1 MVKSAK
7 FSRTKCLLLW
17 LGLMIPLLGHGDFST
32 GIHLSLGQLHYSF
45 KDFAD
50 PNGPGLEGKPN
61 DLFLGFSLYF
71 KNRFEVNVVYNRAS
85 GEISRDYR
93 LVNYD
98 KDGFG
103 LDVGKVLSL
112 DLFKKGSLTLSADFV
127 AGLYAMVYPILN
139 IRQTDRRTGQTEELD
154 DPSHHQLGFYWT
166 VRLRNLIGGKL
177 SIDLGFKSLIP
188 FKSNEFVSSLAEEIL
203 IYKNFLYI
211 GISF

>member
-1 MVKSAK
+1 MRRSAK
-7 FSRTKCLLLW
+7 LSRTKWLLLW
-17 LGLMIPLLGHGDFST
+17 LGMLLPLLAYGDFST

-45 KDFAD
+45 KDFAS

-112 DLFKKGSLTLSADFV
+112 DLFKKGSLSLSADFV

-154 DPSHHQLGFYWT
+154 DPFHHQLGFYWT
-166 VRLRNLIGGKL
+166 VRLRNLIGKKL

-188 FKSNEFVSSLAEEIL
+188 FKSNEWASSLGEDIL
-203 IYKNFLYI
+203 IYKNFLTI

>member
-1 MVKSAK
+1 M
-7 FSRTKCLLLW
+7 LL
-17 LGLMIPLLGHGDFST
+17 PLLAYGDFST

-45 KDFAD
+45 KDFAS

-112 DLFKKGSLTLSADFV
+112 DLFKKGSLSLSADFV

-154 DPSHHQLGFYWT
+154 DPFHHQLGFYWT
-166 VRLRNLIGGKL
+166 VRLRNLIGKKL

-188 FKSNEFVSSLAEEIL
+188 FKSNEWASSLGEDIL
-203 IYKNFLYI
+203 IYKNFLTI